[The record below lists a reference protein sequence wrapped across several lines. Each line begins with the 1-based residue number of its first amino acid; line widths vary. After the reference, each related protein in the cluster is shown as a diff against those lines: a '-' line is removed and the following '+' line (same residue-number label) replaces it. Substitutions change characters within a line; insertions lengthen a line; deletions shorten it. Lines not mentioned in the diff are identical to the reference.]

1 MQMQE
6 DQAGYWRKLLGG
18 LCLLGSLCCLLAA
31 LATVIN
37 LGFIFMRPDS
47 ISVAN
52 VFIGQFVV
60 IVAALVLSRWLYRV
74 GRQRLNSGGN
84 LDGDAL

>member
-1 MQMQE
+1 MQE
-6 DQAGYWRKLLGG
+6 QQEASVWQKLLGG
-18 LCLLGSLCCLLAA
+18 FCLLGSLCCLLAA

-52 VFIGQFVV
+52 TFVGQFVV
-60 IVAALVLSRWLYRV
+60 IVASLVLSRWLLRT
-74 GRQRLNSGGN
+74 GRQQMSSGGN
-84 LDGDAL
+84 MGGDAL

>member
-1 MQMQE
+1 MQE
-6 DQAGYWRKLLGG
+6 HQIGVWRKLLGG

-52 VFIGQFVV
+52 TFVGQFVV
-60 IVAALVLSRWLYRV
+60 IVAALVLSRWLFRT
-74 GRQRLNSGGN
+74 GRQQLSSGGN
-84 LDGDAL
+84 MGGDAL

>member
-1 MQMQE
+1 MQE
-6 DQAGYWRKLLGG
+6 DQGGFRQKVLGG
-18 LCLLGSLCCLLAA
+18 LCLLGSMCCLLAA

-52 VFIGQFVV
+52 AVIGQFVV

-74 GRQRLNSGGN
+74 GRQRLNGGGN
-84 LDGDAL
+84 LDRDAL

>member
-1 MQMQE
+1 MQE
-6 DQAGYWRKLLGG
+6 HQTGVWRKLLGG

-52 VFIGQFVV
+52 TFVGQFVV
-60 IVAALVLSRWLYRV
+60 IVAALVLSRWLFRT
-74 GRQRLNSGGN
+74 GRQQLSSGGN
-84 LDGDAL
+84 MGGDAL

>member
-1 MQMQE
+1 MQE
-6 DQAGYWRKLLGG
+6 QQSGFWQKLLGG

-52 VFIGQFVV
+52 AFVGQFVV
-60 IVAALVLSRWLYRV
+60 IVAMLVLSRWLYRL
-74 GRQRLNSGGN
+74 GRQRLNDSGN
-84 LDGDAL
+84 LGGDAL

>member
-1 MQMQE
+1 MQE
-6 DQAGYWRKLLGG
+6 QGGRLWRKLLGG

-52 VFIGQFVV
+52 AFVGQFVV
-60 IVAALVLSRWLYRV
+60 IVAAIVLSRWLYRA
-74 GRQRLNSGGN
+74 GRQRLNGGGN
-84 LDGDAL
+84 LSRDAL